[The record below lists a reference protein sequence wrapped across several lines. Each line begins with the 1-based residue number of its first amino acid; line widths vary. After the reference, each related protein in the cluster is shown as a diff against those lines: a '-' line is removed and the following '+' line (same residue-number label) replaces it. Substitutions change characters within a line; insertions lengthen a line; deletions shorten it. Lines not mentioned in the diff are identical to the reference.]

1 MNKLIQLALF
11 FTLIV
16 TGCSNSS

>member
-1 MNKLIQLALF
+1 MRLVYF

-16 TGCSNSS
+16 TNIYF